1 MLYNILSLLCH
12 LTGNATLSDY
22 YKLCSDYI
30 YNVEVLMTEP
40 YYNRFSEANIQ
51 RFRDLRGRMELM
63 GIDYYGRDLKQCRQ
77 VILVLQSLYEKDSL
91 SLLDT
96 FMKDG
101 NPVVSELARYFS
113 IIRFLRENDT
123 ELQEVIYKSINLL
136 LGFKEPERVKKA
148 YIPVYF
154 GHEGIEKEFKTSAFV
169 HANKN
174 AEEEQCVVLARVI
187 ASFMNTDGGTLYIG
201 VNDKGYLVGLDE
213 ELKFARNDSD
223 VYLRKVNRNIISQLG
238 DRDDRDRYQE
248 KIRCRLY
255 EYEDGR
261 MVLAFRVSPT
271 NEVVKVKGVVY
282 TRTGSSSLAKAV
294 GNVDEF
300 VKQRRS
306 LKLDTVPRKP
316 EFPLFYCEERN
327 EYIFKVQQD
336 DSLSAWREKTVDNG
350 IKESVADTE
359 IPQMLPLLEGDG
371 KENGSYEKKSKAKS
385 KGHIYMTS
393 GLRKNPLLKKPELGY
408 TSGHLFVSIFVNG
421 KIACSPS
428 PKIGVWGGE
437 GKVVFSY
444 NPEDKEDLLVT
455 VFTNGEVGLSNL
467 KKGISQPNFPLAFV
481 NSVDNLLFLSPAH
494 TTDYLLLISK
504 KGREMRYRIIAL
516 DDFEKSMSIQP
527 CNTLVLEPEKG
538 IFIYA
543 EVLSA
548 DLVRS
553 LDEDKLTLKEFDQYS
568 AGRRWEHTAYKSDV
582 EVLTSMCNISF

>member
-1 MLYNILSLLCH
+1 MQ
-12 LTGNATLSDY
+12 A
-22 YKLCSDYI
+22 
-30 YNVEVLMTEP
+30 
-40 YYNRFSEANIQ
+40 
-51 RFRDLRGRMELM
+51 
-63 GIDYYGRDLKQCRQ
+63 
-77 VILVLQSLYEKDSL
+77 
-91 SLLDT
+91 
-96 FMKDG
+96 
-101 NPVVSELARYFS
+101 
-113 IIRFLRENDT
+113 
-123 ELQEVIYKSINLL
+123 VIYKNVNLL
-136 LGFKEPERVKKA
+136 LGFKEPEREKKT

-201 VNDKGYLVGLDE
+201 VNDKGYLTGLDE

-223 VYLRKVNRNIISQLG
+223 VYLREVNRSIICQLG
-238 DRDDRDRYQE
+238 DKNDRERYRE

-261 MVLAFRVSPT
+261 MVLAFRVMPT

-282 TRTGSSSLAKAV
+282 IRTGSSSLAKTV
-294 GNVDEF
+294 GNINEF

-316 EFPLFYCEERN
+316 EFPLFYSEERK

-336 DSLSAWREKTVDNG
+336 ESLSVRKEQVVDNT
-350 IKESVADTE
+350 IEENVADIE
-359 IPQMLPLLEGDG
+359 KQMKLSLFEGDG
-371 KENGSYEKKSKAKS
+371 KA
-385 KGHIYMTS
+385 HAYMTS

-408 TSGHLFVSIFVNG
+408 TPGHLFVSLFVNG
-421 KIACSPS
+421 KIAYSPS
-428 PKIGVWGGE
+428 PKIGVWGGK

-467 KKGISQPNFPLAFV
+467 KKGISQPNSPLAFV

-516 DDFEKSMSIQP
+516 DDFEKSMGIQP

-543 EVLSA
+543 EVLPA
-548 DLVRS
+548 ELVRS
-553 LDEDKLTLKEFDQYS
+553 LNDDKLTLKEFDQYS

-582 EVLTSMCNISF
+582 EVLVSMCNIPF